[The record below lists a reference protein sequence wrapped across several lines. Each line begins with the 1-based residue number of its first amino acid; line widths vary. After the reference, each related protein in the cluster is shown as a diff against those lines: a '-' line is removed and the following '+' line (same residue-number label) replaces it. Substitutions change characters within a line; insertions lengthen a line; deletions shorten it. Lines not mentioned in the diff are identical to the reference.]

1 MASGLGG
8 PARVYM
14 RILLWLIGAVILT
27 VIALLII
34 MEVDIE
40 KHGGGEMADG
50 LALLIGLMLIAY
62 YAILLFV
69 GRTLLRRGGASWGW
83 YLVAVMLLSVFVPP
97 IYLWN
102 LIH

>member
-1 MASGLGG
+1 MML
-8 PARVYM
+8 

-27 VIALLII
+27 VVVLLVI

-40 KHGGGEMADG
+40 KHGGGEMVDG
-50 LALLIGLMLIAY
+50 VALLIGLMLIAY
-62 YAILLFV
+62 YSMLLFV
-69 GRTLLRRGGASWGW
+69 GRTLLRRGGAKWGW
-83 YLVAVMLLSVFVPP
+83 YLVAVMLLLVFVPP